1 MKTGV
6 WTKSV
11 FKKLPQLAQMVYY
24 SREYEE
30 GKQQQKRTKEK
41 AQALVMAVKTST
53 NQPEEKNAQSNT
65 GEKGWAYYHCGKEQ
79 HLKRSCPQASKL
91 RPLSIRSVRDHIG
104 GDTALRGTGPR
115 GQALRTIRTEGAQGS
130 PHKLPS

>member
-41 AQALVMAVKTST
+41 AQALVMAVKTAM
-53 NQPEEKNAQSNT
+53 NQPERKM
-65 GEKGWAYYHCGKEQ
+65 
-79 HLKRSCPQASKL
+79 P
-91 RPLSIRSVRDHIG
+91 
-104 GDTALRGTGPR
+104 RGTQVKR
-115 GQALRTIRTEGAQGS
+115 DDLQL
-130 PHKLPS
+130 L